1 MTAVAPNCALT
12 SAALNWGAFYTLSA
26 KAVMEDKEF
35 DVDWSKGYDENAVYI
50 TPVNAKV
57 AAAGTE
63 EKVTAAIEGIK
74 NGSVKVFDTS
84 KFTVAGKSIESLI
97 AENGEYAK
105 YSKYVSNGAFNEQ
118 NGFAAPAF
126 DLRIDG
132 IVER

>member
-1 MTAVAPNCALT
+1 MI
-12 SAALNWGAFYTLSA
+12 
-26 KAVMEDKEF
+26 KAVFF
-35 DVDWSKGYDENAVYI
+35 DIDWTLYDHE
-50 TPVNAKV
+50 AKRFV
-57 AAAGTE
+57 PT
-63 EKVTAAIEGIK
+63 AIEGIK